1 MAGEYP
7 ANRATGNG
15 GCGGATGG
23 AAGGATGG
31 GMIPAGILPEIEAP
45 GVMGGTCPVPLGA
58 SVGHIQTPFL
68 ALEPVFPWFP
78 FCEPLP

>member
-23 AAGGATGG
+23 AAGG

-45 GVMGGTCPVPLGA
+45 GVMGVTCPVGGIGGPYSDPFSCIGAGIPLVSILRA
-58 SVGHIQTPFL
+58 TSWIFS
-68 ALEPVFPWFP
+68 
-78 FCEPLP
+78 